1 MCTMHYHC
9 CKVHSNS
16 PHLIIPFD
24 GLLQKLH
31 DTVASNLLLVGE
43 LAACTNTIVSVNL
56 VEHVD
61 LDNLEFC
68 VRNYSL

>member
-1 MCTMHYHC
+1 MGYF
-9 CKVHSNS
+9 KN
-16 PHLIIPFD
+16 
-24 GLLQKLH
+24 H
-31 DTVASNLLLVGE
+31 DIVASNLLLVGE

-68 VRNYSL
+68 FRNYSPACDQESR